1 MSTDALPTRSPRD
14 SVNQRIRS
22 IDLLR
27 GLVIVI
33 MALDHVRD
41 FWAITPFSP
50 EDLSQSTAGF
60 FFTRWIT
67 HFCAPVFVLLSGTSA
82 YLYALKRGASK
93 GELAQFLLSR
103 GLWLII
109 VELTLVN
116 FSWQFGYGAAIL
128 QVIWVLG
135 WSMIILAGL
144 IYLPRWLIISIGLAA
159 VLGHNALDGL
169 NAESVGVPQWLWLF
183 WHQSGFYSWPVAG
196 IYGLF
201 FGYPI
206 LPWFGVM
213 ALGYALG
220 PWFAKPLAE
229 RSNKLLLM
237 GLLMVVA
244 FAVLRGFN
252 LYGNPTLWASD
263 ARGGLWSLMALLN
276 TEKYPPSLHY
286 LLMTLGPSCV
296 LLALVENWRGW
307 LADQLM
313 LFGKVP
319 FFFYILHIPLIHLTA
334 LIYENWRY
342 GQKVVGLS
350 PPETWPADY
359 VPSLL
364 LCYAVWAGTILV
376 LYWPC
381 RWFAGIRKRYS
392 YWWLSYL

>member
-1 MSTDALPTRSPRD
+1 MSADALPTTVPSD
-14 SVNQRIRS
+14 SLMQRVRS

-50 EDLSQSTAGF
+50 EDLSQSTVGF

-82 YLYALKRGASK
+82 YLYALKRGADR
-93 GELAQFLLSR
+93 GELAKFLLSR
-103 GLWLII
+103 GLWLIL
-109 VELTLVN
+109 VELTIVS

-144 IYLPRWLIISIGLAA
+144 IYLPRWLIISIGLVA
-159 VLGHNALDGL
+159 VLGHNSLDGL

-213 ALGYALG
+213 VLGYALG
-220 PWFAKPLAE
+220 PWFAEPLAV
-229 RSNKLLLM
+229 RSKKLLLL
-237 GLLMVVA
+237 GLLMVAA
-244 FAVLRGFN
+244 FAVLRGLN
-252 LYGNPTLWASD
+252 VYGNPTLWMSD
-263 ARGGLWSLMALLN
+263 ERGGLWSLMAILN

-286 LLMTLGPSCV
+286 LLMTLGPACV

-307 LADQLM
+307 LADKLM

-350 PPETWPADY
+350 PSETWPPEY

-364 LCYAVWAGTILV
+364 LCYAAWGMTIFV

-381 RWFAGIRKRYS
+381 RWFAAVRKRYS